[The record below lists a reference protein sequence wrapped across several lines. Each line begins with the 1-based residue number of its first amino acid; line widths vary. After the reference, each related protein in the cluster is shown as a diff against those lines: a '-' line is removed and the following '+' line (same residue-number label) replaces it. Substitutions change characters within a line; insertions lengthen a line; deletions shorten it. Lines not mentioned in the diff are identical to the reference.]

1 MPAIIIE
8 SPYPLFTDDDGVALE
23 DGYIYV
29 GTANLDPVANPIA
42 VYFDSALTIPAAQP
56 IRTSGGYPVYSGSPA
71 RLFVNSDYSIR
82 VNDKNGALVFSAA
95 TSTGTTGTVVTTDG
109 TQTLTNK
116 TLVAPVLGT
125 PASGTLTNCVGLPV
139 STGLTGAGSGVL
151 TFLATPSSA
160 NLRSALTDETGTGAA
175 VFATAPTIAGA
186 TFTGNAQTTPVV
198 VIFSATAMAID
209 CALSNVFTIAMTAN
223 VTTAMTFSNLKD
235 GQTINVFLTQDAT
248 GSRTMTWPASFK
260 WPGASAGVLSTG
272 ANDVDLLVATY
283 RAATGFWYATLLK
296 DFGP

>member
-29 GTANLDPVANPIA
+29 GTANLDPVANPVA

-82 VNDKNGALVFSAA
+82 VNDKTGALVFSAS

-125 PASGTLTNCVGLPV
+125 PASGTLTNCTGLPV

-235 GQTINVFLTQDAT
+235 GQTINVFITQDAT

-296 DFGP
+296 DFG

>member
-29 GTANLDPVANPIA
+29 GTANLDPVANPVA

-82 VNDKNGALVFSAA
+82 VNDKTGALVFSAS

-125 PASGTLTNCVGLPV
+125 PASGTLTNCTGLPV

-198 VIFSATAMAID
+198 VTFSATAMAID
-209 CALSNVFTIAMTAN
+209 CALSNVYTIAMTAN

-235 GQTINVFLTQDAT
+235 GQTINVFITQDAT

-296 DFGP
+296 DFG

>member
-29 GTANLDPVANPIA
+29 GTANLDPVANPVA
-42 VYFDSALTIPAAQP
+42 VYFDSGLTIPAAQP

-71 RLFVNSDYSIR
+71 RLFVNGDYSIR
-82 VNDKNGALVFSAA
+82 VNDKTGALVFSAS

-125 PASGTLTNCVGLPV
+125 PASGTLTNCTGLPV

-198 VIFSATAMAID
+198 VTFSATAMAID
-209 CALSNVFTIAMTAN
+209 CALSNVYTIEMTAN

-235 GQTINVFLTQDAT
+235 GQTINVFITQDAT

-283 RAATGFWYATLLK
+283 RSATGFWYATLLK
-296 DFGP
+296 DFG

>member
-8 SPYPLFTDDDGVALE
+8 SPYPLFTDDDGGALE

-29 GTANLDPVANPIA
+29 GTANLDPVSNPVA

-82 VNDKNGALVFSAA
+82 VNDKTGALVFSAS

-125 PASGTLTNCVGLPV
+125 PASGTLTNCTGLPV

-186 TFTGNAQTTPVV
+186 TFTGNAQTTPVAV
-198 VIFSATAMAID
+198 TFSATAMVID

-235 GQTINVFLTQDAT
+235 GQTINVFITQDAT

-283 RAATGFWYATLLK
+283 RAATGFWYASLLK
-296 DFGP
+296 DFG

>member
-29 GTANLDPVANPIA
+29 GTANLDPVANPVA

-235 GQTINVFLTQDAT
+235 GQTINVFITQDAT

-283 RAATGFWYATLLK
+283 RAATGFWYASLLK
-296 DFGP
+296 DFG

>member
-8 SPYPLFTDDDGVALE
+8 SPYPLFTDDDGAALE

-42 VYFDSALTIPAAQP
+42 VYFDSALTIAAAQP

-82 VNDKNGALVFSAA
+82 VNDKTGALVFSAS

-235 GQTINVFLTQDAT
+235 GQTINVFITQDAT

-283 RAATGFWYATLLK
+283 RAATGFWYASLLK
-296 DFGP
+296 DFG

>member
-29 GTANLDPVANPIA
+29 GTANLDPVSNPVA
-42 VYFDSALTIPAAQP
+42 VYFDSGLTIPALQP

-71 RLFVNSDYSIR
+71 RLFVNGDYSIR
-82 VNDKNGALVFSAA
+82 VNDKTGALVFSAS

-125 PASGTLTNCVGLPV
+125 PASGTLTNCTGLPV

-186 TFTGNAQTTPVV
+186 TFTGNAQTTSVV
-198 VIFSATAMAID
+198 VTFSATAMAID
-209 CALSNVFTIAMTAN
+209 CALSNVYTIAMTAN

-235 GQTINVFLTQDAT
+235 GQTINVFITQDAT

-283 RAATGFWYATLLK
+283 RSATGFWYATLLK
-296 DFGP
+296 DFG

>member
-29 GTANLDPVANPIA
+29 GTANLDPVSNPVA

-82 VNDKNGALVFSAA
+82 VNDKTGALVFSAS

-125 PASGTLTNCVGLPV
+125 PASGTLTNCTGLPV
-139 STGLTGAGSGVL
+139 STGLTGAGTGVL

-198 VIFSATAMAID
+198 VTFSATAMAID

-235 GQTINVFLTQDAT
+235 GQTINVFITQDAT

-283 RAATGFWYATLLK
+283 RSATGFWYASLLK
-296 DFGP
+296 DFG

>member
-1 MPAIIIE
+1 MPALLIE
-8 SPYPLFTDDDGVALE
+8 SPYPLFTDSDGLALE
-23 DGYIYV
+23 DGYIYI
-29 GTANLDPVANPIA
+29 GTANLDPVANPIN
-42 VYFDSALTIPAAQP
+42 VYFNAGLTLLASQP
-56 IRTSGGYPVYSGSPA
+56 VRTSGGYPVYEGAAA
-71 RLFVNSDYSIR
+71 RLFVNGDYSIR
-82 VNDKNGALVFSAA
+82 VLDKTGALVFSSA
-95 TSTGTTGTVVTTDG
+95 TSQGGTSDIVTTTA

-125 PASGTLTNCVGLPV
+125 PASGTLTNCTGLPV
-139 STGLTGAGSGVL
+139 STGLSGAGSGIT

-175 VFATAPTIAGA
+175 VFATNPTIAG
-186 TFTGNAQTTPVV
+186 TTITGNAQTTPVAV
-198 VIFSATAMAID
+198 TFSATAMVID
-209 CALSNVFTIAMTAN
+209 CALSNVYTIAMTAN

-296 DFGP
+296 DFG

>member
-29 GTANLDPVANPIA
+29 GTANLDPVANPVA

-82 VNDKNGALVFSAA
+82 VNDKTGALVFSAS

-125 PASGTLTNCVGLPV
+125 PASGTLTNCTGLPV
-139 STGLTGAGSGVL
+139 STGLTGAGTGVL

-186 TFTGNAQTTPVV
+186 TFTGNAQTTPVAV
-198 VIFSATAMAID
+198 TFSATAMVID
-209 CALSNVFTIAMTAN
+209 CALSNVYTIAMTAN

-296 DFGP
+296 DFG

>member
-8 SPYPLFTDDDGVALE
+8 SPYPLFTDDDGAALE

-29 GTANLDPVANPIA
+29 GTANLDPVANPVA

-82 VNDKNGALVFSAA
+82 VNDKTGALVFSAS

-125 PASGTLTNCVGLPV
+125 PASGTLTNCTGLPV

-198 VIFSATAMAID
+198 VTFSATAMAID

-235 GQTINVFLTQDAT
+235 GQTINVFITQDAT

-296 DFGP
+296 DFG

>member
-42 VYFDSALTIPAAQP
+42 VYFDSALTIAAAQP

-82 VNDKNGALVFSAA
+82 VNDKTGALVFSAS

-125 PASGTLTNCVGLPV
+125 PASGTLTNCTGLPV

-186 TFTGNAQTTPVV
+186 TFTGNAQTTPVAV
-198 VIFSATAMAID
+198 TFSATAMVID

-235 GQTINVFLTQDAT
+235 GQTINVFITQDAT

-283 RAATGFWYATLLK
+283 RAATGFWYASLLK
-296 DFGP
+296 DFG

>member
-8 SPYPLFTDDDGVALE
+8 SPYPLFTDDDGAALE

-82 VNDKNGALVFSAA
+82 VNDKTGALVFSAS

-116 TLVAPVLGT
+116 TFVAPVLGT

-198 VIFSATAMAID
+198 VTFSATAMAID
-209 CALSNVFTIAMTAN
+209 CALSNVYTIAMTAN

-235 GQTINVFLTQDAT
+235 GQTINVFITQDAT

-296 DFGP
+296 DFG

>member
-29 GTANLDPVANPIA
+29 GTANLDPVANPVA
-42 VYFDSALTIPAAQP
+42 VYFDSGLTIPAAQP

-71 RLFVNSDYSIR
+71 RLFVNGDYSIR
-82 VNDKNGALVFSAA
+82 VNDKTGALVFSAS

-125 PASGTLTNCVGLPV
+125 PASGTLTNCTGLPV
-139 STGLTGAGSGVL
+139 STGLTGAGTGVL

-198 VIFSATAMAID
+198 VTFSATAMAID
-209 CALSNVFTIAMTAN
+209 CALSNVYTIAMTAN

-235 GQTINVFLTQDAT
+235 GQTINVFITQDAT

-296 DFGP
+296 DFG

>member
-29 GTANLDPVANPIA
+29 GTANLDPVANPVA

-82 VNDKNGALVFSAA
+82 VNDKTGALVFSASN
-95 TSTGTTGTVVTTDG
+95 STGTTGTVVTTDG

-125 PASGTLTNCVGLPV
+125 PASGTLTNCTGLPV

-198 VIFSATAMAID
+198 VTFSATAMAID

-283 RAATGFWYATLLK
+283 RAATGFWYASLLK
-296 DFGP
+296 DFG

>member
-29 GTANLDPVANPIA
+29 GTANLDPVANPVA
-42 VYFDSALTIPAAQP
+42 VYFDSGLTIPAAQP

-82 VNDKNGALVFSAA
+82 VNDKTGALVFSAS

-125 PASGTLTNCVGLPV
+125 PASGTLTNCTGLPV

-283 RAATGFWYATLLK
+283 RAATGFWYASLLK
-296 DFGP
+296 DFG

>member
-1 MPAIIIE
+1 
-8 SPYPLFTDDDGVALE
+8 
-23 DGYIYV
+23 
-29 GTANLDPVANPIA
+29 
-42 VYFDSALTIPAAQP
+42 
-56 IRTSGGYPVYSGSPA
+56 
-71 RLFVNSDYSIR
+71 LFVNSDYSIR
-82 VNDKNGALVFSAA
+82 VNDKTGALVFSAA

-125 PASGTLTNCVGLPV
+125 PASGTLTNCTGLPV
-139 STGLTGAGSGVL
+139 STGLTGAGTGVL

-198 VIFSATAMAID
+198 VTFSATAMAID

-283 RAATGFWYATLLK
+283 RSATGFWYASLLK
-296 DFGP
+296 DFG

>member
-8 SPYPLFTDDDGVALE
+8 SPYPLFTGDDGAALE

-29 GTANLDPVANPIA
+29 GTANLDPVANPVA

-82 VNDKNGALVFSAA
+82 VNDKTGALVFSAS

-139 STGLTGAGSGVL
+139 STGLTGAGTGVL

-198 VIFSATAMAID
+198 VTFSATAMAID

-235 GQTINVFLTQDAT
+235 GQTINVFITQDAT

-296 DFGP
+296 DFG

>member
-8 SPYPLFTDDDGVALE
+8 SPYPLFTDDDGAALE

-82 VNDKNGALVFSAA
+82 VNDKTGALVFSAVSSSGA
-95 TSTGTTGTVVTTDG
+95 AGDVVTTDG

-116 TLVAPVLGT
+116 TFVAPVLGT
-125 PASGTLTNCVGLPV
+125 PASGTLTNC
-139 STGLTGAGSGVL
+139 TGLLVSGLSGTGSGVVS
-151 TFLATPSSA
+151 FLISPTSS
-160 NLRSALTDETGTGAA
+160 NLRSALTDETGTGSA
-175 VFATAPTIAGA
+175 VFATNPTIDGA

-198 VIFSATAMAID
+198 VTFSATAMAID
-209 CALSNVFTIAMTAN
+209 CSASNVFTIAMTAN

-235 GQTINVFLTQDAT
+235 GQTINVFITQDAT

-283 RAATGFWYATLLK
+283 RAATGFWYASLLK
-296 DFGP
+296 DFG

>member
-8 SPYPLFTDDDGVALE
+8 SPYPLFTDDAGVALE

-29 GTANLDPVANPIA
+29 GTANLDPVSNPVA
-42 VYFDSALTIPAAQP
+42 VYFDSGLTIPAAQP

-82 VNDKNGALVFSAA
+82 VNDKTGALVFSAS

-125 PASGTLTNCVGLPV
+125 PASGTLTNCTGLPV
-139 STGLTGAGSGVL
+139 STGLTGAGAGVL

-198 VIFSATAMAID
+198 VTFSATAMAID

-235 GQTINVFLTQDAT
+235 GQTINVFITQDAT

-283 RAATGFWYATLLK
+283 RSATGFWYATLLK
-296 DFGP
+296 DFG

>member
-29 GTANLDPVANPIA
+29 GTANLDPVSNPVA

-82 VNDKNGALVFSAA
+82 VNDKTGALVFSAS

-125 PASGTLTNCVGLPV
+125 PASGTLTNCTGLPV

-186 TFTGNAQTTPVV
+186 TFTGNAQTTPVAV
-198 VIFSATAMAID
+198 TFSATAMVID

-235 GQTINVFLTQDAT
+235 GQTINVFITQDAT

-283 RAATGFWYATLLK
+283 RAATGFWYASLLK
-296 DFGP
+296 DFG

>member
-1 MPAIIIE
+1 MSAIIIE

-29 GTANLDPVANPIA
+29 GTANLDPVANPVA
-42 VYFDSALTIPAAQP
+42 VYFDSGLTIPAAQP

-71 RLFVNSDYSIR
+71 RLFVNGDYSIR
-82 VNDKNGALVFSAA
+82 VNDKTGALVFSAS

-116 TLVAPVLGT
+116 TFVAPVLGT
-125 PASGTLTNCVGLPV
+125 PASGTLTNCTGLPV
-139 STGLTGAGSGVL
+139 STGLTGAGTGVL

-198 VIFSATAMAID
+198 VTFSATAMAID
-209 CALSNVFTIAMTAN
+209 CALSNVYTIAMTAN

-235 GQTINVFLTQDAT
+235 GQTINVFITQDAT

-283 RAATGFWYATLLK
+283 RSATAFWYATLLK
-296 DFGP
+296 DFG